1 LLRRNEGGF
10 TFIEVIVVVAILG
23 LLAAVIIPNIISL
36 MQKGREEAKQAEYH
50 NIEVA
55 LHAMMFDASVIRLDN
70 SSGYE
75 AVDEESEVHDV
86 TASDLGTGTTYYLDD
101 YLISGKYPLLQ
112 AYNIT
117 QDGYVT
123 IHSE

>member
-1 LLRRNEGGF
+1 
-10 TFIEVIVVVAILG
+10 
-23 LLAAVIIPNIISL
+23 
-36 MQKGREEAKQAEYH
+36 
-50 NIEVA
+50 
-55 LHAMMFDASVIRLDN
+55 MFDASVIKLDN